1 MKNQIITQKKENNML
16 IIPIIPKE
24 ELDGFEVK
32 LDSLTPE
39 MGFYLINVFNS
50 MSAKSLTP
58 SDIAFD
64 IYVTRSDN
72 TPLIRLFACS
82 VIQNIVTSERYC
94 NIMVNNNRYV
104 DLHGIDFDPS
114 NANALQKNFTTVYL
128 TSTAPSSTGKKFMF
142 GGLQIS
148 TTGNFDP
155 SMEESWGLECINIEI
170 LR

>member
-1 MKNQIITQKKENNML
+1 MI
-16 IIPIIPKE
+16 IIPIIPKD

-32 LDSLTPE
+32 FSGITKE
-39 MGFYLINVFNS
+39 MAFYLVNVFNS

-72 TPLIRLFACS
+72 APLIRLFACS
-82 VIQNIVTSERYC
+82 VIQNIITSERYC
-94 NIMVNNNRYV
+94 NIMVSDNRYV
-104 DLHGIDFDPS
+104 DLHSINFDPS
-114 NANALQKNFTTVYL
+114 NADLLQRNFTTVYL
-128 TSTAPSSTGKKFMF
+128 TSTSSTSTGKKFMF

-148 TTGNFDP
+148 TTGNFNP
-155 SMEESWGLECINIEI
+155 NVEKSWGLKCINIQI

>member
-1 MKNQIITQKKENNML
+1 ML

-32 LDSLTPE
+32 LSSLTPE
-39 MGFYLINVFNS
+39 MGYYLLNVFNS

-72 TPLIRLFACS
+72 TSLIRLFACS
-82 VIQNIVTSERYC
+82 VIQNIIISERYC
-94 NIMVNNNRYV
+94 NIMVSDNKYV

-114 NANALQKNFTTVYL
+114 NANALQRNFTTVYL
-128 TSTAPSSTGKKFMF
+128 TSTSPSSTGKKFMF

-155 SMEESWGLECINIEI
+155 SMEESWGLKCINIEI

>member
-1 MKNQIITQKKENNML
+1 MI

-24 ELDGFEVK
+24 KLDGFEVK
-32 LDSLTPE
+32 FSAITKE
-39 MGFYLINVFNS
+39 MAFYLAVVFNN

-58 SDIAFD
+58 SNIAFD
-64 IYVTRSDN
+64 IYLNRSDN

-82 VIQNIVTSERYC
+82 VIQNIVASKRYC
-94 NIMVNNNRYV
+94 NIMVSDNRYV
-104 DLHGIDFDPS
+104 DLHGIDFNPS
-114 NANALQKNFTTVYL
+114 NVDALQRNFTTVYL
-128 TSTAPSSTGKKFMF
+128 TSTAPSSTGTKFMF

-155 SMEESWGLECINIEI
+155 STEESWGLGCINIKI

>member
-1 MKNQIITQKKENNML
+1 M
-16 IIPIIPKE
+16 PKD
-24 ELDGFEVK
+24 ELDGFEIK
-32 LDSLTPE
+32 FSAITKE
-39 MGFYLINVFNS
+39 MAFYLANVFSN

-58 SDIAFD
+58 SNIAFD

-82 VIQNIVTSERYC
+82 IIQNIVTSKRYC
-94 NIMVNNNRYV
+94 NIMVSDNKYV
-104 DLHGIDFDPS
+104 NLHGINLDPS
-114 NANALQKNFTTVYL
+114 NANALQRNFTTVYL

-148 TTGNFDP
+148 TTGKFDP
-155 SMEESWGLECINIEI
+155 SMEESWGLKCINIEI

>member
-1 MKNQIITQKKENNML
+1 MI
-16 IIPIIPKE
+16 IIPIMPKD

-32 LDSLTPE
+32 FSAITKE
-39 MGFYLINVFNS
+39 MAFYLVNVFNN
-50 MSAKSLTP
+50 MSSTKSLTP

-64 IYVTRSDN
+64 IYVTRSEN

-94 NIMVNNNRYV
+94 NIMVSDNKYV
-104 DLHGIDFDPS
+104 DLHDIDFDPS
-114 NANALQKNFTTVYL
+114 YANDLKRNFTTVYL

-170 LR
+170 

>member
-1 MKNQIITQKKENNML
+1 MA
-16 IIPIIPKE
+16 
-24 ELDGFEVK
+24 
-32 LDSLTPE
+32 
-39 MGFYLINVFNS
+39 FYLTVVFNS
-50 MSAKSLTP
+50 TSARSLTP

-82 VIQNIVTSERYC
+82 IIQNIVTSEGYC
-94 NIMVNNNRYV
+94 NIMVSDNKYV

-114 NANALQKNFTTVYL
+114 DANALQRNFTTVYL
-128 TSTAPSSTGKKFMF
+128 NSNSPSSTGKFMF

-155 SMEESWGLECINIEI
+155 SMEESWGLECINIKI

>member
-1 MKNQIITQKKENNML
+1 MI
-16 IIPIIPKE
+16 IIPIEPKD
-24 ELDGFEVK
+24 ELDGFK
-32 LDSLTPE
+32 IKFSAITKE
-39 MGFYLINVFNS
+39 MAFYLAMVFNS

-64 IYVTRSDN
+64 IYVGRGNN

-94 NIMVNNNRYV
+94 NIMVSDNKYV
-104 DLHGIDFDPS
+104 NLYDINFDPS
-114 NANALQKNFTTVYL
+114 KANDLKRNFTTVYI
-128 TSTAPSSTGKKFMF
+128 TSTSPSSVGKKFMF

-148 TTGNFDP
+148 TIGNFDP

>member
-1 MKNQIITQKKENNML
+1 MI
-16 IIPIIPKE
+16 IIPIMPKD

-32 LDSLTPE
+32 LDNVTKE
-39 MGFYLINVFNS
+39 TAFYLLNVFNN
-50 MSAKSLTP
+50 MSDKSLTP

-94 NIMVNNNRYV
+94 NIMVSDNKYV
-104 DLHGIDFDPS
+104 NLHGIDFDPS
-114 NANALQKNFTTVYL
+114 NANALKRNFTTVYL
-128 TSTAPSSTGKKFMF
+128 TSTSPSSTGKKFMF
-142 GGLQIS
+142 GGLQLI
-148 TTGNFDP
+148 TTSNFDP

>member
-1 MKNQIITQKKENNML
+1 MI
-16 IIPIIPKE
+16 IIPIMPKE

-32 LDSLTPE
+32 LDNVTKE
-39 MGFYLINVFNS
+39 MAFYLIGVFNS

-82 VIQNIVTSERYC
+82 VIQNIITSERYC
-94 NIMVNNNRYV
+94 NIMVSDNKYV
-104 DLHGIDFDPS
+104 DLHSIDFDPS
-114 NANALQKNFTTVYL
+114 NANALQRNFTTVYL

-142 GGLQIS
+142 GGLQLT

>member
-1 MKNQIITQKKENNML
+1 M
-16 IIPIIPKE
+16 PKDKLE
-24 ELDGFEVK
+24 GFEIK
-32 LDSLTPE
+32 FSAITE
-39 MGFYLINVFNS
+39 KMAFYLANVFNS

-64 IYVTRSDN
+64 IYVTRADN

-82 VIQNIVTSERYC
+82 VIQNMVTSERYC
-94 NIMVNNNRYV
+94 NIMVSDNRYV
-104 DLHGIDFDPS
+104 DLHSIDFDPS
-114 NANALQKNFTTVYL
+114 NANALQRNFTTVYL

-155 SMEESWGLECINIEI
+155 SMEESWGLKCINIEI

>member
-1 MKNQIITQKKENNML
+1 MI

-24 ELDGFEVK
+24 KLDGFEVK
-32 LDSLTPE
+32 FSAITKE
-39 MGFYLINVFNS
+39 MAFYLTGVFSS

-72 TPLIRLFACS
+72 APLIRLFACS

-94 NIMVNNNRYV
+94 NIMVSDNKYV
-104 DLHGIDFDPS
+104 DLHSIDFDPG
-114 NANALQKNFTTVYL
+114 NADALQRNFTTVYL
-128 TSTAPSSTGKKFMF
+128 TSTAPSSTGTKFMF

-155 SMEESWGLECINIEI
+155 SMEETWGLKCINIKI
-170 LR
+170 LG

>member
-1 MKNQIITQKKENNML
+1 MI
-16 IIPIIPKE
+16 IIPIMPKD
-24 ELDGFEVK
+24 ELDGFKVK
-32 LDSLTPE
+32 FSAITKE
-39 MGFYLINVFNS
+39 MAFYLVNIFNNT
-50 MSAKSLTP
+50 SAKSLTP
-58 SDIAFD
+58 SNIAFD
-64 IYVTRSDN
+64 IYVSRGDN
-72 TPLIRLFACS
+72 TPLVRLFACS

-94 NIMVNNNRYV
+94 NIMVSDNKYV

-114 NANALQKNFTTVYL
+114 ANDLKRNFTTVYL
-128 TSTAPSSTGKKFMF
+128 TSTSPSSIGKKFMF

>member
-1 MKNQIITQKKENNML
+1 M
-16 IIPIIPKE
+16 PKDK
-24 ELDGFEVK
+24 LDGFEVK
-32 LDSLTPE
+32 FSAITKE
-39 MGFYLINVFNS
+39 MAFYLTSVFNS
-50 MSAKSLTP
+50 VSAKSLTP

-94 NIMVNNNRYV
+94 NILVSDNRYV
-104 DLHGIDFDPS
+104 DLHSIDFDPS
-114 NANALQKNFTTVYL
+114 NANALKRNFTTVYL
-128 TSTAPSSTGKKFMF
+128 KPTASGSTGKRFMF

-148 TTGNFDP
+148 TTGSFDP

-170 LR
+170 LG

>member
-1 MKNQIITQKKENNML
+1 M
-16 IIPIIPKE
+16 PKD
-24 ELDGFEVK
+24 ELDGFEIK
-32 LDSLTPE
+32 FSAITKE
-39 MGFYLINVFNS
+39 TAFYLVNVFNN

-58 SDIAFD
+58 SNIAFD

-72 TPLIRLFACS
+72 TPLVRLFACS
-82 VIQNIVTSERYC
+82 VIQNIVTSKRYC
-94 NIMVNNNRYV
+94 NIMVSEHKHV
-104 DLHGIDFDPS
+104 DLHGIDFNPS
-114 NANALQKNFTTVYL
+114 NANALQRNFTTVYL

>member
-1 MKNQIITQKKENNML
+1 M
-16 IIPIIPKE
+16 PKD

-32 LDSLTPE
+32 FSAITKE
-39 MGFYLINVFNS
+39 MAFYLANVFNN

-58 SDIAFD
+58 SNIAFD
-64 IYVTRSDN
+64 IYVTRGDN

-94 NIMVNNNRYV
+94 NIMVSNNNYV
-104 DLHGIDFDPS
+104 DLHDIDFDPS
-114 NANALQKNFTTVYL
+114 NANALRKNFTTVYL
-128 TSTAPSSTGKKFMF
+128 ISTAPSSTGKKFMF

-155 SMEESWGLECINIEI
+155 SVKESWGLECINIQI

>member
-1 MKNQIITQKKENNML
+1 MPKNK
-16 IIPIIPKE
+16 
-24 ELDGFEVK
+24 LDGFEVRFSAITK
-32 LDSLTPE
+32 E
-39 MGFYLINVFNS
+39 MAFYLANVFNS

-64 IYVTRSDN
+64 IYFRGN
-72 TPLIRLFACS
+72 NMPLIRLFACS

-94 NIMVNNNRYV
+94 NIMVSDNKYV
-104 DLHGIDFDPS
+104 DLHSIDFDPS
-114 NANALQKNFTTVYL
+114 NANSLQRNFTTVYL

-155 SMEESWGLECINIEI
+155 SMEKSWGLECINIEI

>member
-1 MKNQIITQKKENNML
+1 MI
-16 IIPIIPKE
+16 IIPIMPKD

-32 LDSLTPE
+32 FSAITKE
-39 MGFYLINVFNS
+39 MAFYLVNVFNNI
-50 MSAKSLTP
+50 SAKSLTP
-58 SDIAFD
+58 SNIAFD

-82 VIQNIVTSERYC
+82 VIQNIVTSKRYC
-94 NIMVNNNRYV
+94 NIMVDGTRYI
-104 DLHGIDFDPS
+104 DLHSIYFDPS
-114 NANALQKNFTTVYL
+114 NANDLKRNFTTVYL
-128 TSTAPSSTGKKFMF
+128 TSTSPSSTGKKFMF

-170 LR
+170 ITNFEIIK

>member
-1 MKNQIITQKKENNML
+1 M
-16 IIPIIPKE
+16 PKDE
-24 ELDGFEVK
+24 SDGFEVK
-32 LDSLTPE
+32 FSAITKE
-39 MGFYLINVFNS
+39 MAFYLANVFNK

-64 IYVTRSDN
+64 IYVGKNDN

-94 NIMVNNNRYV
+94 NIMVSNNRYV

-114 NANALQKNFTTVYL
+114 NANDLQKNFTTVYL
-128 TSTAPSSTGKKFMF
+128 TSTSPSSTGKKFMF

-155 SMEESWGLECINIEI
+155 SMEESWGLKCINIEI